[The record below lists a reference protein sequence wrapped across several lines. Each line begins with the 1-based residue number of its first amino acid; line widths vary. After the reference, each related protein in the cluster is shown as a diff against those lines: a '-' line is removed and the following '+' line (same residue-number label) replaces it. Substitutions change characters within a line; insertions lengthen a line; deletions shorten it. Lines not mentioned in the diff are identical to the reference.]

1 MKVLAINGSA
11 RKEGNTS
18 IAINAVLEP
27 LKTEGI
33 ETEVINLAGQDIKG
47 CKACYKCKEN
57 LDRKCIFNDDI
68 VNSVI
73 NKMIEADAIILAS
86 PTYFADMS
94 TELKALIDRSGVVA
108 RCNGNMFKRKI
119 GAAVVVGRRG
129 GPVNAFDNIN
139 NFFLIEEM
147 IVPGAN
153 YWNIVFGGA
162 KGAAAEDDEGIKTM
176 NVLGNNIAWLMS
188 KIVD

>member
-11 RKEGNTS
+11 RKEGNTA
-18 IAINAVLEP
+18 IAVNAVLDEVKKENIDAE
-27 LKTEGI
+27 LI
-33 ETEVINLAGQDIKG
+33 ELSGQKISG

-57 LDRKCIFNDDI
+57 LNKKCVIANDC
-68 VNSVI
+68 VNDLI
-73 NKMIEADAIILAS
+73 AKMIEADAIILAS

-108 RCNGNMFKRKI
+108 RCNGNMFKRKV

-139 NFFLIEEM
+139 NFFLIGEM
-147 IVPGAN
+147 IVPGSN

-162 KGAAAEDDEGIKTM
+162 KGSAIEDQEGLNTM
-176 NVLGNNIAWLMS
+176 KVLGENISWLLK

>member
-1 MKVLAINGSA
+1 MRVLAINGSA

-18 IAINAVLEP
+18 IAIDAVLNP
-27 LKTEGI
+27 LKKENI
-33 ETEVINLAGQDIKG
+33 LTEVVELSGKKIRG
-47 CKACYKCKEN
+47 CTACYKCKQN
-57 LDRKCIFNDDI
+57 LDKKCVINDDLNEI
-68 VNSVI
+68 I
-73 NKMIEADAIILAS
+73 EKMLEADAIILAS

-94 TELKALIDRSGVVA
+94 TELKAVIDRSGVVA
-108 RCNGNMFKRKI
+108 RCNGNMFRRKI

-147 IVPGAN
+147 IIPGSN

-162 KGAAAEDDEGIKTM
+162 KGSAAEDEEGLKTM
-176 NVLGNNIAWLMS
+176 KVLGENISWLLN
-188 KIVD
+188 KIVE

>member
-11 RKEGNTS
+11 RKEGNTA
-18 IAINAVLEP
+18 IAIKAVLDP
-27 LKTEGI
+27 IIKDGT
-33 ETEVINLAGQDIKG
+33 ETEIVNLAGKQIRG
-47 CKACYKCKEN
+47 CTACYKCKEN
-57 LDRKCIFNDDI
+57 LNQKCVIEDD
-68 VNSVI
+68 VNEI
-73 NKMIEADAIILAS
+73 IGKMLNADAIILSS

-108 RCNGNMFKRKI
+108 RCNGNMLKRKV

-147 IVPGAN
+147 IVPGSN

-162 KGAAAEDDEGIKTM
+162 KGTAQDDEEGLKTM
-176 NVLGNNIAWLMS
+176 KVLGENILWLLK